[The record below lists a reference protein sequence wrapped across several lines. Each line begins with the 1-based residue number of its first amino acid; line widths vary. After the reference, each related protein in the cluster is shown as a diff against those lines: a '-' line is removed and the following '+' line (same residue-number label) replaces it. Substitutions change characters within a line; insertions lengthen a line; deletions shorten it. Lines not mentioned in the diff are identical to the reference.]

1 MTANGRLSLEDNIFL
16 AKRNLVDSIWKE
28 ARLEGIAVTY
38 SQTADVL
45 EGRVVADLSL
55 EQNLALNNLKQAWRY
70 VLDEPHAIDFETLL
84 HLNLLIGQ
92 GGVVR
97 YAGELRDGLVR
108 IGGTDFV
115 PPVPDENQ
123 ARSEFARILSVEEPV
138 MRALL
143 AFAWTCR
150 SQLFRDGNK
159 RAAQLVANDIL
170 VHSGE
175 GILAVPI
182 DAQGE
187 FFELLVAFYESNI
200 PDELISF
207 LREKCIEK
215 PAIGKASTRQS

>member
-1 MTANGRLSLEDNIFL
+1 MTAGNRLSLEDNVFL

-38 SQTADVL
+38 PQTADVL

-70 VLDEPHAIDFETLL
+70 VLDEPHPIDFEALM

-97 YAGELRDGLVR
+97 YAGELREGLVR

-115 PPVPDENQ
+115 PPVPDE
-123 ARSEFARILSVEEPV
+123 ARARGEFARILSVEEPV

-143 AFAWTCR
+143 AFAWICR

-159 RAAQLVANDIL
+159 RTAQLVANDVL

-175 GILAVPI
+175 GILAVPV
-182 DAQGE
+182 DLQGE
-187 FFELLVAFYESNI
+187 FFELLIAFYESNV
-200 PDELISF
+200 PDDLMVF

-215 PAIGKASTRQS
+215 PAIGKAG

>member
-108 IGGTDFV
+108 IGGTNFV

-187 FFELLVAFYESNI
+187 FFELLAAFYESNI

-207 LREKCIEK
+207 LQEKCIEK

>member
-38 SQTADVL
+38 PQTADVL

-70 VLDEPHAIDFETLL
+70 VLDEPHAIDFDALQ

-115 PPVPDENQ
+115 PAVPDEGQ
-123 ARSEFARILSVEEPV
+123 VRSEFARILSIEEPL

-143 AFAWTCR
+143 VFAWMCR

-159 RAAQLVANDIL
+159 RTAQLVANDIL
-170 VHSGE
+170 VHAGE
-175 GILAVPI
+175 GVLAVPI
-182 DAQGE
+182 EAQGE
-187 FFELLVAFYESNI
+187 FFGLLVAFYESNV

-207 LREKCIEK
+207 MREKCIEK
-215 PAIGKASTRQS
+215 PAIGKADVQQP

>member
-1 MTANGRLSLEDNIFL
+1 MTAGSHLSLEDNIFL

-38 SQTADVL
+38 PQTADVL

-70 VLDEPHAIDFETLL
+70 VLDEPHPIDFEALM
-84 HLNLLIGQ
+84 HLNFLIGQ

-97 YAGELRDGLVR
+97 YAGELREGLVR

-115 PPVPDENQ
+115 PPVPDE
-123 ARSEFARILSVEEPV
+123 ARARGEFARILSVEEPV

-143 AFAWTCR
+143 AFSWICR

-159 RAAQLVANDIL
+159 RTAQLVANDVL

-175 GILAVPI
+175 GILAVPV
-182 DAQGE
+182 DLQGE
-187 FFELLVAFYESNI
+187 FFELLIAFYESNI
-200 PDELISF
+200 PDDLMVF

-215 PAIGKASTRQS
+215 PAIGRVG

>member
-1 MTANGRLSLEDNIFL
+1 MTANERLSLEDNIFL

-207 LREKCIEK
+207 LWEKCIEK

>member
-1 MTANGRLSLEDNIFL
+1 MNASQRLSLEDNIFL

-38 SQTADVL
+38 PQTADVL
-45 EGRVVADLSL
+45 EGRVVPDLSL
-55 EQNLALNNLKQAWRY
+55 EQNLALNNLKQAWHY
-70 VLDEPHAIDFETLL
+70 VLEEPHEIDFDALM

-97 YAGELRDGLVR
+97 YAGDLRDGLVR

-115 PPVPDENQ
+115 PLVPDEEQ
-123 ARSEFARILSVEEPV
+123 ARGEFARILSMEDPV
-138 MRALL
+138 QRALL

-159 RAAQLVANDIL
+159 RTAQLIANDIL

-175 GILAVPI
+175 GILAIPV
-182 DAQGE
+182 DFLGE
-187 FFELLVAFYESNI
+187 FFELLIAFYESNI
-200 PDELISF
+200 PDALIVF
-207 LREKCIEK
+207 LQSRCIEK
-215 PAIGKASTRQS
+215 PAIGKAE